1 MVLFKGIKDS
11 NHLPTISLASLCCFL
26 HLALLFLNQT
36 CNQTE
41 FMVGTLKH
49 FIYLDIYL
57 PQFSLPSSLFS
68 LLKVPFAPRLDSELF
83 ETCLPTIDLF

>member
-36 CNQTE
+36 YNQNI
-41 FMVGTLKH
+41 FLKEDIKT
-49 FIYLDIYL
+49 FLYLDIYL
-57 PQFSLPSSLFS
+57 NSLFLQVYS
-68 LLKVPFAPRLDSELF
+68 F
-83 ETCLPTIDLF
+83 C

>member
-41 FMVGTLKH
+41 FWGHLSIYVETPIFLE
-49 FIYLDIYL
+49 IYLDIYL
-57 PQFSLPSSLFS
+57 NSLFLQVYS
-68 LLKVPFAPRLDSELF
+68 L
-83 ETCLPTIDLF
+83 C